1 MIWVVARARGLVT
14 FVGLLLGGCLL
25 AWAAGR
31 VQADLPL
38 ADGPRWVRQYLVAF
52 LPSALAP
59 ALHDRLPGLSV
70 TLLREPLLRRVTVVL
85 YWVGLGLVLGPGWV
99 SEPGQMSTYEVLTC
113 LVLGAAVLAVTA
125 GWGSHGMLVGLL
137 LGLVWMMAGD
147 SIGAAIGF
155 TDFLV
160 QAPGAPEQPLP
171 GHVPLLLVGAA
182 VAALLASVALL
193 RSHRAV
199 ADDQG

>member
-1 MIWVVARARGLVT
+1 MIWVTARARGWVSSILVLVT
-14 FVGLLLGGCLL
+14 SVLLIQV
-25 AWAAGR
+25 AG
-31 VQADLPL
+31 QISADLPL
-38 ADGPRWVRQYLVAF
+38 ADGPRRLRQYLIAF
-52 LPSALAP
+52 LPAGMAP
-59 ALHDRLPGLSV
+59 CLHDRFPGLSK
-70 TLLREPLLRRVTVVL
+70 TLLREPLMRSSCLAL
-85 YWVGLGLVLGPGWV
+85 YWVGLLLVFGPGWV
-99 SEPGQMSTYEVLTC
+99 VQFSPLAAYEILTC
-113 LVLGAAVLAVTA
+113 LVLGAVVLAVTA

-137 LGLVWMMAGD
+137 LGLVWLLAGD

-171 GHVPLLLVGAA
+171 GHIPLLLVGAA